1 MKGCIITPRGQDR
14 MKKNLIFFANNQT
27 SGFTKLMHCMI
38 KRISKKSYS
47 KVVLRKLKVCP

>member
-14 MKKNLIFFANNQT
+14 MKKNLIFLNNNQT
-27 SGFTKLMHCMI
+27 SGFTKLMHYMI

-47 KVVLRKLKVCP
+47 KVVKGN